1 MFRKI
6 MFCSLFFSKYIIR
19 KKCNII
25 PLMQLYYLLILY
37 IKTPLLRTPI
47 ILYYGWRNI
56 KSWRGLINLVLS
68 RTGLYS
74 SNQIS
79 TWLINNGAFHRSFS
93 KLKKKTTRVENYLWL
108 RSIRRCTIAADNGII
123 ISFPLS
129 FYRYVTE
136 LTDERSYRL
145 HTVARMQSNRIRS
158 SERIVAIPSRSYRVK
173 KIIRRLPGKNR
184 RTKLEECIRLCLWS
198 VPRIRRQL
206 WHLIVCS
213 HAAAISNTI
222 VAIK

>member
-1 MFRKI
+1 MKI
-6 MFCSLFFSKYIIR
+6 KKFLHSKEKNILSFHTWNVSKNNFFLSIFVKYIIR

-37 IKTPLLRTPI
+37 IKTPLLQTPI
-47 ILYYGWRNI
+47 ILYYAGWRNI

-74 SNQIS
+74 SNQTS

-158 SERIVAIPSRSYRVK
+158 SERIVAIPSRPYRGQK
-173 KIIRRLPGKNR
+173 DHP
-184 RTKLEECIRLCLWS
+184 
-198 VPRIRRQL
+198 
-206 WHLIVCS
+206 
-213 HAAAISNTI
+213 AAAGQKQKDKVRGMHPALPLKRTSDT
-222 VAIK
+222 